1 MHRSPAFTAVAV
13 LSLVIGIGANAAIFS
28 FANAI
33 LLKRLP
39 LLDPQQLVIVRQ
51 SVSYPFFSQL
61 EQRNQVPAGLAGR
74 KAIELNVTAG
84 DSTERM
90 IGELVS
96 GSYFRVLGV
105 SAVLGRVITEED
117 DGAEGARPVCVIS
130 YDLWQDKLG
139 GDPQVMNRAILLNA
153 RPFQIIGVAQ
163 RGFHGSALQGRTDVL
178 IPTSMTAFFMG
189 DKRDSIG
196 WSWLQMIGR
205 LRPGVTREQAEANIN
220 VGGHQIDTELGRKR
234 KTSYQLLRGDQGFDA
249 HRSQFEKPIVVLV
262 VLVGS
267 VLLIACVNI
276 ANLLLARGMKRTRE
290 IAIRLAL
297 GATRSRLVAQ
307 LLTASRCYFSSR

>member
-1 MHRSPAFTAVAV
+1 VEQDLDDELFFHLQQQIELNLAAGMTPEEARHGALLALGGLEQIKEECRDMRHVNWIENFAKDVRYALRMMHRSPAFTAVAV
-13 LSLVIGIGANAAIFS
+13 LSLAIGIGANAAIFS

-51 SVSYPFFSQL
+51 SVSYPIFNQL
-61 EQRNQVPAGLAGR
+61 EQRNQVLAGLAGR

-117 DGAEGARPVCVIS
+117 DGAEGARPVCVIN

-139 GDPQVMNRAILLNA
+139 GDPQVLNRAILLNA
-153 RPFQIIGVAQ
+153 RPFQIVGVAQ
-163 RGFHGSALQGRTDVL
+163 RGFRGAALQGRADVL
-178 IPTSMTAFFMG
+178 IPTSMTTFFMG
-189 DKRDSIG
+189 DKRDSTG
-196 WSWLQMIGR
+196 WSWLQM
-205 LRPGVTREQAEANIN
+205 
-220 VGGHQIDTELGRKR
+220 
-234 KTSYQLLRGDQGFDA
+234 
-249 HRSQFEKPIVVLV
+249 
-262 VLVGS
+262 
-267 VLLIACVNI
+267 
-276 ANLLLARGMKRTRE
+276 
-290 IAIRLAL
+290 
-297 GATRSRLVAQ
+297 
-307 LLTASRCYFSSR
+307 TAG

>member
-1 MHRSPAFTAVAV
+1 MRWSEKLVLRLRSLFRRDHVEQELEEEVRYHVERQIEVNVAAGMTPEEARHAALCALGGLEQIKEGCRDMRRVNWIENFVKDVRYALRTMSRSPAFTAVAV

-163 RGFHGSALQGRTDVL
+163 RGFHGSACRAG
-178 IPTSMTAFFMG
+178 PT
-189 DKRDSIG
+189 
-196 WSWLQMIGR
+196 
-205 LRPGVTREQAEANIN
+205 
-220 VGGHQIDTELGRKR
+220 
-234 KTSYQLLRGDQGFDA
+234 
-249 HRSQFEKPIVVLV
+249 
-262 VLVGS
+262 
-267 VLLIACVNI
+267 
-276 ANLLLARGMKRTRE
+276 
-290 IAIRLAL
+290 
-297 GATRSRLVAQ
+297 
-307 LLTASRCYFSSR
+307 FSFLPP